1 MIPHSET
8 KENVLKFLGTDPAS
22 GLTADEAKKRLSE
35 YGENRLAEK
44 KKKSLIARFFGQFAD
59 AMILI
64 LLAAAGI
71 SFVLACMSGEASEF
85 FEPCLILFIVV
96 VNAIIGTAQEN
107 RAEHALE
114 ALQSLSARHSRVIR
128 GGREIRIDAS

>member
-1 MIPHSET
+1 M
-8 KENVLKFLGTDPAS
+8 
-22 GLTADEAKKRLSE
+22 TADEAKKRLSE

-85 FEPCLILFIVV
+85 L
-96 VNAIIGTAQEN
+96 N
-107 RAEHALE
+107 RA
-114 ALQSLSARHSRVIR
+114 
-128 GGREIRIDAS
+128 